1 MAVEIFSATPST
13 GGTARAY
20 GSEISIT
27 APSDIYFGKGAPGIA
42 YFEKAGADLRVTLL
56 DGQQV
61 LLHDFFVIGPEGDA
75 SRLLDGVGGPVEVT
89 GLLAPEPFQPETGTI
104 HPAEV
109 DQVDTGHADAGAV
122 VTAPEAEAAA
132 PVQAEA
138 APAEAEAA
146 DGAADGTGDTGGWSL
161 GGVGLDRLAFSTAL
175 GAILGEIIVSDNG
188 GDNSSHTEAAAT
200 TDEPTADTVDVT
212 SLTDEVKAD
221 DGATTSETSTDTTA
235 LVADLISSDS
245 PSIDI
250 AALMSLDSGATTT
263 DATSSDSSVADAATS
278 DSSLAGG
285 MFDSAS
291 ETSGTE
297 ADSAATSSLTD
308 SDTTLADLMQGS
320 DDVHG
325 A

>member
-61 LLHDFFVIGPEGDA
+61 VLRDFFVIGPEGDA

-104 HPAEV
+104 HPVEV
-109 DQVDTGHADAGAV
+109 DPVDTGHADTGHADAGAV

-138 APAEAEAA
+138 APAGAEAA
-146 DGAADGTGDTGGWSL
+146 DGTGGWSF

-175 GAILGEIIVSDNG
+175 GAILGEIIVSDDG
-188 GDNSSHTEAAAT
+188 GGKSSHADAASSADAPAADTADASAVTDEVHADDAAT
-200 TDEPTADTVDVT
+200 TSDTA
-212 SLTDEVKAD
+212 AD
-221 DGATTSETSTDTTA
+221 PAA

-250 AALMSLDSGATTT
+250 AALMSFDSGTA
-263 DATSSDSSVADAATS
+263 VADAAAPDSSGAEAAGS
-278 DSSLAGG
+278 DSGLAGG

-291 ETSGTE
+291 ELSGTD
-297 ADSAATSSLTD
+297 ADSAATTASLPD